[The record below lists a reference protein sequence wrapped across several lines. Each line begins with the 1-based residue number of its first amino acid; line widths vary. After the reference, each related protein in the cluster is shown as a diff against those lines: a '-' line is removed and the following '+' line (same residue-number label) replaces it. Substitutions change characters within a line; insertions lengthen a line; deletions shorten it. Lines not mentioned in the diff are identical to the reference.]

1 MKHKQQSKNSLAGL
15 ARLARENGLTDVQ
28 LAQRLNIRPQTIGQT
43 MLAKF
48 HPTFDR
54 VFLFL
59 EAINDLTGKSYTLSD
74 IDPEK
79 STKKLQQCQGDAEN

>member
-1 MKHKQQSKNSLAGL
+1 MKHKELSKASLAKL
-15 ARLARENGLTDVQ
+15 ARLARENDIKDVQ
-28 LAQRLNIRPQTIGQT
+28 LAEVLNIRPQTVGQT
-43 MLAKF
+43 MLGKF

-59 EAINDLTGKSYTLSD
+59 DAINQIAGKNYTLSD

-79 STKKLQQCQGDAEN
+79 